1 MSDYTHLEPLCA
13 HFGSQ
18 IVQDKGQAKDPKRLE
33 TIVRNALGVMRE
45 EGLFAFYL
53 YLRYRW
59 EDGGKV
65 IWPQIRALWREE
77 AVGPLL
83 GGGSDDEN
91 DREAVIALT
100 DDLPKLLLAR
110 QLAERALVYALYGLR
125 AEG

>member
-13 HFGSQ
+13 HFGSR
-18 IVQDKGQAKDPKRLE
+18 IVAADGVDSSRLQ

-65 IWPQIRALWREE
+65 IWPQIRGLWREE

-83 GGGSDDEN
+83 GGGD
-91 DREAVIALT
+91 DREAVI
-100 DDLPKLLLAR
+100 
-110 QLAERALVYALYGLR
+110 
-125 AEG
+125 

>member
-18 IVQDKGQAKDPKRLE
+18 IVQNKGRAKDPKRLE
-33 TIVRNALGVMRE
+33 TVVRNALGVMRE

-65 IWPQIRALWREE
+65 VWPQIRALWREE

-83 GGGSDDEN
+83 GGGD
-91 DREAVIALT
+91 DREAVIAMT
-100 DDLPKLLLAR
+100 DDLHKLLLAR
-110 QLAERALVYALYGLR
+110 QLAERALIYALYGLR